1 MIFSIKMRINV
12 FDKILFIL
20 FFQTN
25 CKVIQKYISRCI
37 FFFFLRLS
45 AAGPDI
51 LSDVDLVINLETTKK
66 TAAEIEI
73 KVAEAKITS
82 IKIDEAREIYR
93 VVAARASLLYFV
105 LNDLYKIN
113 MLYQFSLKAFSV
125 VFLNAIKFAEASDEI
140 SKRVDFL
147 IDSITFLVFTYTS
160 RGLFEADKL
169 TFLTQM
175 TIQVHLFNNRFHF
188 YKNLVK
194 RCKINFF
201 RMIIIIKCNFVT
213 IILFIDFYGSKRNNT
228 IGT

>member
-1 MIFSIKMRINV
+1 MIQNFKNI
-12 FDKILFIL
+12 
-20 FFQTN
+20 FQDA
-25 CKVIQKYISRCI
+25 

-82 IKIDEAREIYR
+82 VKIDEAREIYR

-175 TIQVHLFNNRFHF
+175 TIQVHLFNNRLSIPF
-188 YKNLVK
+188 L
-194 RCKINFF
+194 
-201 RMIIIIKCNFVT
+201 
-213 IILFIDFYGSKRNNT
+213 
-228 IGT
+228 